1 MRRLLVAL
9 TFVALPLAAL
19 LALVEPFSA
28 RVSAQAKPASGVEID
43 ALDRKTDPCN
53 DFYQFACGGWIA
65 RNPVPADRRSWGRF
79 QEVQDRNLAILR
91 RILESPAEE
100 GDPSTLREATSSG
113 SSRASS
119 RDDRKKA
126 ADYYA
131 ACMDESKIEAN
142 GLAPIGSDLATIEEW
157 LNPDDLPVLVAHLHE
172 YGVPAL
178 FRFGSDTDLDDATQ
192 EIADVDQ
199 VRFGLPDRDYYVKT
213 DEASAELRRK
223 YVATIARMFTLA
235 GAPAD
240 KAAADAAAVMNV
252 ETALASAA
260 LDRVKRRDPAATH
273 HKMGLNELQRMTPN
287 FQWRKYASAAGAPA
301 ILAINVSVPDYLKA
315 MDALIASTPLAD
327 LKAYLRWQLLRESA
341 DLLPKAFADA
351 HFDFFSRTL
360 AGQQE
365 QQPRWRRCVAETDD
379 RLGEALGKAFVAE
392 AFGPQAKADMLQMV
406 QDIKAAMRQDID
418 AAPWM
423 SGETK
428 KAAMVKLEAVVD
440 RIGYPDTWREYA
452 TVRIARDEA
461 LGNRQR
467 ADAFER
473 ARTLQKIGKPVD
485 RSEWSMTPPTVNAYY
500 SPDRNNINFPAGIL
514 QPPFYRP
521 GRDAAVN
528 YGGAGGVIGHELT
541 HGFDDQGRKFDAQG
555 NLRDWWTPA
564 DGSNYEQRAT
574 CVADQY
580 SGYAVAGDTKING
593 RLTLGE
599 NTADN
604 GGLRLA
610 LMAYLAGPGAR
621 MKDKM
626 DGFTPEQR
634 VFLGWAQVWCE
645 STRPEA
651 ERLKAATNP
660 HSSNKYRVNGPVANM
675 PEFQKA
681 FACKA
686 NAPMVRPSACRVW

>member
-9 TFVALPLAAL
+9 TVVAVPLAAL
-19 LALVEPFSA
+19 LALLEPFSA
-28 RVSAQAKPASGVEID
+28 RISAQAKAGSGVEVD
-43 ALDRKTDPCN
+43 ALDRKTDPCT

-65 RNPVPADRRSWGRF
+65 KNPVPADRRSWGRF

-91 RILESPAEE
+91 RILESPAAGAAAGAASPAAAPE
-100 GDPSTLREATSSG
+100 GDPSTVREATSSG
-113 SSRASS
+113 AARASS
-119 RDDRKKA
+119 TDDRRKA

-142 GLAPIGSDLATIEEW
+142 GMAPIGPDLATIEEW

-223 YVATIARMFTLA
+223 YVATITHIFALA
-235 GAPAD
+235 GATPD
-240 KAAADAAAVMNV
+240 KAASDATAVMNV
-252 ETALASAA
+252 ETALATAA
-260 LDRVKRRDPAATH
+260 LDRVTRRDPAAIH

-287 FQWRKYASAAGAPA
+287 FQWRKYASAAGAPPV
-301 ILAINVSVPDYLKA
+301 LAINVSVPDYLKA

-379 RLGEALGKAFVAE
+379 RLGEALGQAFVAE

-440 RIGYPDTWREYA
+440 RIGYPETWRQYA
-452 TVRIARDEA
+452 TLRVTRDEA

-467 ADAFER
+467 ADTFER

-485 RSEWSMTPPTVNAYY
+485 RSEWSMTPPTVNPYY
-500 SPDRNNINFPAGIL
+500 SPDRNNINSPAGIL
-514 QPPFYRP
+514 QPPFYKP

-564 DGSNYEQRAT
+564 DGANYEQRAT

-580 SGYAVAGDTKING
+580 SGYTVTGDTKING

-610 LMAYLAGPGAR
+610 LMAYLA
-621 MKDKM
+621 
-626 DGFTPEQR
+626 
-634 VFLGWAQVWCE
+634 
-645 STRPEA
+645 
-651 ERLKAATNP
+651 
-660 HSSNKYRVNGPVANM
+660 
-675 PEFQKA
+675 
-681 FACKA
+681 
-686 NAPMVRPSACRVW
+686 